1 MRVHGEPVYRLVGW
15 VTMAFFKRKKNQGK
29 NPDKGEK
36 AESYRFEKSNAKGEQ
51 ARKPADPNPR
61 GDDPV
66 ESSPQRVGVVSGVL
80 STSAD
85 SDDLSQFGAVV
96 ERRFGPGAGRDSKV
110 VARRVKASRDE
121 LTRVPRN
128 RSRGSVVEPSLDL
141 EVDVDTDETQESP
154 KLEVDP
160 MALIGQAT
168 TISGNIVA
176 EEDLEIQGKIDGS
189 VRLAKH
195 RVVVGSDGIVNAI
208 VEAHSVLVIG
218 KITGNVIATELVEV
232 NSGGVIE
239 GDVKAPRIIMND
251 GAIVIGSLDM
261 SVASTSGVGASAPTS
276 EPAPAPPP
284 DSASGPESNSESSP
298 PDRPGLMKVE
308 GSDDPLSEKA
318 SI

>member
-1 MRVHGEPVYRLVGW
+1 
-15 VTMAFFKRKKNQGK
+15 
-29 NPDKGEK
+29 
-36 AESYRFEKSNAKGEQ
+36 
-51 ARKPADPNPR
+51 
-61 GDDPV
+61 
-66 ESSPQRVGVVSGVL
+66 VS
-80 STSAD
+80 SAD
-85 SDDLSQFGAVV
+85 DIASKDASRAIGRQLAGRWAAGWSSVGED
-96 ERRFGPGAGRDSKV
+96 RRPGRDSRVTAKLV
-110 VARRVKASRDE
+110 TERVKISRDE

-128 RSRGSVVEPSLDL
+128 RSRGRVVEPSLYL
-141 EVDVDTDETQESP
+141 ELDVDTDETQESP

-208 VEAHSVLVIG
+208 VEAHSVHVIG

-239 GDVKAPRIIMND
+239 GDVQAPRIIMND

-261 SVASTSGVGASAPTS
+261 SVASTSGVGASDPAS

-284 DSASGPESNSESSP
+284 ALDSVPVSESNSDSLP
-298 PDRPGLMKVE
+298 PDRPRLMKVE
-308 GSDDPLSEKA
+308 ISDDSLSE
-318 SI
+318 IDGI